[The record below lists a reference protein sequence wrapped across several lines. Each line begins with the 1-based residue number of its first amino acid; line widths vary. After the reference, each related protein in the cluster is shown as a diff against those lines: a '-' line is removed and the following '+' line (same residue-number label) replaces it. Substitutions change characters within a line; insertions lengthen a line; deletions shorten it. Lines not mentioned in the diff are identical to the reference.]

1 MKTIQKIIDSIQENI
16 HYEKII
22 EPEMDLTKDMDIDS
36 IELMMIMY
44 TIEEKFSIEIE
55 VEYLNRI
62 KTVKDIA
69 AIVDLLVINQK

>member
-1 MKTIQKIIDSIQENI
+1 MKTIEKIIDSIQENI